1 MLRHCLYQRY
11 VFVCLLLLHLLFS
24 IYLLNELLERL
35 LAYLLVCQLLLVA
48 HGLESLDQVPEPIRL
63 IGADVDLLEELIE
76 FIHSFTSQLLHIDL
90 VKD

>member
-1 MLRHCLYQRY
+1 
-11 VFVCLLLLHLLFS
+11 
-24 IYLLNELLERL
+24 
-35 LAYLLVCQLLLVA
+35 
-48 HGLESLDQVPEPIRL
+48 L

>member
-1 MLRHCLYQRY
+1 MLHHCLYQGY
-11 VFVCLLLLHLLFS
+11 LFVCLLFLHLLFS

-48 HGLESLDQVPEPIRL
+48 HGLESLDQAPEPIRL
-63 IGADVDLLEELIE
+63 IGADVDLLEELVE